1 MRRSDQGQSERKKS
15 VMPTDLMSNGV
26 IGSSSFTKISSNNSA
41 NTDGLSS
48 FTANLKSQA
57 DEEQPP
63 NLPLQGLFAHKME
76 KLDSFD
82 HVLSP

>member
-1 MRRSDQGQSERKKS
+1 
-15 VMPTDLMSNGV
+15 MPTDLMSIG
-26 IGSSSFTKISSNNSA
+26 IFGSSSFTKNSSYHSA
-41 NTDGLSS
+41 NTKGLTS
-48 FTANLKSQA
+48 FTANFKSQA

-76 KLDSFD
+76 KLSSFD